1 VRYLICLL
9 TVLIIAGCT
18 TEREQKLEILL
29 QQYSKENLSLKA
41 QVKTVLDAKE
51 DNIEFD
57 RVRVEALNDA
67 AVDMVSWYQFCRW
80 AVETIPAFI
89 RGTFCTAD
97 DINYLNALNLA
108 VFKKGTKDDEQ
119 LPDKPNWNTIPY
131 NLFGYSPDRVYEW
144 QSNYFYM
151 LVVCVTFLLVT
162 LITSLVYF
170 FRTKRIQSLKIEINA
185 LDQKRIELNEAYD
198 NKEKLNHKIKELS
211 FSRERLIEYINAL
224 SLESEDIKSEIIMLK
239 NEHNKLHAK
248 TMDIK
253 VVYNQYIKEANK
265 LYIKIQDGPDEVEF

>member
-1 VRYLICLL
+1 MRYSICLL

-18 TEREQKLEILL
+18 TEREQQLEIML
-29 QQYSKENLSLKA
+29 QQYSKENISLKA
-41 QVKTVLDAKE
+41 QVKKVLDDKE
-51 DNIEFD
+51 NKIEFN
-57 RVRVEALNDA
+57 RVRVEALNEA
-67 AVDMVSWYQFCRW
+67 AVDIVSWYQFCHW
-80 AVETIPAFI
+80 AVETIPAFL

-119 LPDKPNWNTIPY
+119 LPDKPNWKTIPY

-151 LVVCVTFLLVT
+151 LVVCITFLLVT
-162 LITSLVYF
+162 LISSLVYF
-170 FRTKRIQSLKIEINA
+170 FRTKRIQGLKNEITA

-211 FSRERLIEYINAL
+211 FSRERLIEYVDAL
-224 SLESEDIKSEIIMLK
+224 RLEGEDIKSEIIMLK
-239 NEHNKLHAK
+239 DEHNKLHAK
-248 TMDIK
+248 TEDMK
-253 VVYNQYIKEANK
+253 VVYDQYSKEANM